1 MDDGEIRF
9 ASVNDTMELAFN
21 YRYGQHQP
29 GAPAAPDACVA
40 CHGGR
45 RPALMRRVSD
55 WLITKEIGVDFLA
68 WKINREVPGAQARV
82 SNDGTLLVEGC
93 ALSVV
98 VFSDIIAQML
108 PLRLN
113 EAGETQS
120 ESLLL

>member
-1 MDDGEIRF
+1 MGDGETRF
-9 ASVNDTMELAFN
+9 TGVNDVMELALN

-40 CHGGR
+40 CRGGR

-55 WLITKEIGVDFLA
+55 WLIVREIGLDLLA

-82 SNDGTLLVEGC
+82 SDDGTLLVEGC

-98 VFSDIIAQML
+98 VFSDIVAQML
-108 PLRLN
+108 PPRLN
-113 EAGETQS
+113 EAGEIQS
-120 ESLLL
+120 ESLPL